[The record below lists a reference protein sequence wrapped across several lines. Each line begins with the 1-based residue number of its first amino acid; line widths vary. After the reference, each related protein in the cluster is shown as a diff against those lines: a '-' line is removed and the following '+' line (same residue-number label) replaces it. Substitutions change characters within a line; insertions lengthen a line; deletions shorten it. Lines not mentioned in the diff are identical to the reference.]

1 MAQPRHLRRVAIMSA
16 AMLAAMLGC
25 AGAEAQVR
33 SARTVLTI
41 NWGPEDFE
49 PNRVLDA
56 GIRDTLLTDD
66 GPPIDFFAEYLEP
79 EPFGVAAASEALASY
94 IGMKYRG
101 RHIDLVLAMT
111 DPVLDF
117 VTEHR
122 ALFPDAPIVYAGASL
137 PESLRTMGAGLTG
150 LTVGV
155 AYAPTL
161 NLALALHPET
171 QRVFI
176 VAKSPSQRLSDV
188 ARTAFR
194 EAAGRVELTYI
205 DEATLPR
212 LVSAVRAIP
221 PNSLLLFL
229 WYADDAGVIRNSL
242 RVGETVAAASP
253 VPVYGTS
260 DFYIGAGFVGGVMRL
275 THETGLRVGEMAR
288 QVLGGRHASDIPIES
303 ARLRPTVD
311 WRQLQRWGIDERR
324 LPPDSVVEFRGTTLW
339 RQYRGVILTTISV
352 GLVQLALILG
362 LLFER
367 RARRLAEHRTR
378 QHLTI
383 TAHLDRQLAMGELAA
398 SFAHELNQPLGAIR
412 FNVEAAARM
421 LANNRGSIDD
431 IREILQ
437 DIDREDA
444 RASQIIERQR
454 AMLQKREVEQR
465 ALDLN
470 DVIRESLAIV
480 AHDAVTRRV
489 RIDAE
494 LCPEPC
500 PVTGDAI
507 MLQQVFVNLVVNA
520 MDAMALTP
528 APQRRIVVQST
539 MMRQVAEVAVRDRGA
554 GIAPE
559 VLPHLFDPFV
569 TTKSK
574 GMGIGLT
581 IVRGIIEAH
590 GGTIQARNN
599 PEGGATF
606 SFTLPSLAAQ
616 ARVESVESAASVL

>member
-1 MAQPRHLRRVAIMSA
+1 MRRLRAVFTVTLAI
-16 AMLAAMLGC
+16 LAATLT
-25 AGAEAQVR
+25 AVGAEAQTR
-33 SARTVLTI
+33 AARTVLTI
-41 NWGPEDFE
+41 YWGPEDFE
-49 PNRVLDA
+49 PNRVLGA

-94 IGMKYRG
+94 IGLKYRG

-111 DPVLDF
+111 DPALDF
-117 VTEHR
+117 VADHR
-122 ALFPDAPIVYAGASL
+122 RLFPDAPIVYAGVA
-137 PESLRTMGAGLTG
+137 PPRESLRASGPGLTG

-161 NLALALHPET
+161 NLALALHPDT

-176 VAKSPSQRLSDV
+176 VAKSPSQRLSDA

-194 EAAGRVELTYI
+194 ETAGRVELAYL
-205 DEATLPR
+205 DEPTLPR
-212 LVSAVRAIP
+212 LLAAVKAVP
-221 PNSLLLFL
+221 PHSLVLFL
-229 WYADDAGVIRNSL
+229 WYSDEEGVIRNSL
-242 RVGETVAAASP
+242 RVGESVAAASP

-275 THETGLRVGEMAR
+275 TRETGLRVGEMGR
-288 QVLGGRHASDIPIES
+288 QLLLGRQASDIPIET
-303 ARLRPTVD
+303 ARLRPTFD

-324 LPPDSVVEFRGTTLW
+324 LPPDSVVEFRSTSLW
-339 RQYRGVILTTISV
+339 RQYRGVILAAVSV
-352 GLVQLALILG
+352 GIVQLALILG

-367 RARRLAEHRTR
+367 RARRLAEQRTR

-412 FNVEAAARM
+412 FNVEAAVRLMAT
-421 LANNRGSIDD
+421 NRGTIDD
-431 IREILQ
+431 IREILH

-494 LCPEPC
+494 LCREPC
-500 PVTGDAI
+500 PVIGDAI
-507 MLQQVFVNLVVNA
+507 MLQQVLVNLIVNG
-520 MDAMALTP
+520 MDAMALAP
-528 APQRRIVVQST
+528 ASQRRLVVQST
-539 MMRQVAEVAVRDRGA
+539 RTRQVAEVAVRDDGG

-559 VLPHLFDPFV
+559 VLPRLFEPFV

-599 PEGGATF
+599 PDGGATF
-606 SFTLPSLAAQ
+606 SFALPSHAAQ
-616 ARVESVESAASVL
+616 ARDVSSESAASVL